1 MHCFRAKANATV
13 PCHAAETGIDGG
25 GVEDGQFG
33 QSQQDPAPGHLGAG
47 SVLQLQALADGSAH
61 RAAGHQSF
69 PGVRLAG
76 RDARIAENDR
86 VVDKLGELRV

>member
-1 MHCFRAKANATV
+1 MRCIRTKINTAGPFY
-13 PCHAAETGIDGG
+13 AAGIGIDDD
-25 GVEDGQFG
+25 GVEDGQFD
-33 QSQQDPAPGHLGAG
+33 QLQQDPAPGHSGAG

-61 RAAGHQSF
+61 RAAGHQGF

>member
-1 MHCFRAKANATV
+1 VHCIRAKVNAAV
-13 PCHAAETGIDGG
+13 LFHAAEIRIDGEV
-25 GVEDGQFG
+25 VEDGQFG
-33 QSQQDPAPGHLGAG
+33 QFQQDPATGNLGAG

-61 RAAGHQSF
+61 RTAGHQGF
-69 PGVRLAG
+69 PGVGLAG

>member
-1 MHCFRAKANATV
+1 MHGIRAKVSAAG
-13 PCHAAETGIDGG
+13 PFHAAEIGIAGE
-25 GVEDGQFG
+25 GVEDGQFD
-33 QSQQDPAPGHLGAG
+33 QLQQDPAPGHSGAG

-86 VVDKLGELRV
+86 VVDKLGELRA

>member
-1 MHCFRAKANATV
+1 MHGIRAKVNAAG
-13 PCHAAETGIDGG
+13 PFHAAGIGIAGG

-33 QSQQDPAPGHLGAG
+33 QFQQDPAPGHLGAG

-69 PGVRLAG
+69 PGVGLAG